1 MLKSYHKE
9 QKIQIVKPSSATQQ
23 PLYLPR
29 HLTTV
34 FTGSVRIRAE
44 VWVPQNDTHP
54 LNIEYTA
61 AMLCVP
67 GSFLTKNWKF
77 HREGTLKLKIFVI
90 YGLHVPKQRGK
101 KNSAL
106 PGCRVTT
113 EGAAV
118 YKNPIVLQS
127 CSNTKSSSLRI
138 HRAAYG
144 LLDCNNPTTA
154 DSSIAFI
161 CVHLVGGFSGF
172 ALPLPRRVSS
182 WRGVSRACATRRA
195 WFWRSFTPV
204 RFRDR
209 RFRGVPLSDMRALK
223 FASGFSKESS
233 RKLTKQKELRNQSGS
248 QNDMH
253 ALIGPVASNRGLAPA
268 SSELG
273 GAGPLRLSRARF
285 RISCRS
291 GLVYTFRCRVT

>member
-1 MLKSYHKE
+1 MLEYTYH
-9 QKIQIVKPSSATQQ
+9 I
-23 PLYLPR
+23 
-29 HLTTV
+29 
-34 FTGSVRIRAE
+34 VRIM
-44 VWVPQNDTHP
+44 P
-54 LNIEYTA
+54 LLCSTGTTYQYTA
-61 AMLCVP
+61 AVTESGVIFCLQTSSI
-67 GSFLTKNWKF
+67 GSRRPIRRGGQF
-77 HREGTLKLKIFVI
+77 HTRM
-90 YGLHVPKQRGK
+90 R
-101 KNSAL
+101 
-106 PGCRVTT
+106 
-113 EGAAV
+113 
-118 YKNPIVLQS
+118 
-127 CSNTKSSSLRI
+127 
-138 HRAAYG
+138 
-144 LLDCNNPTTA
+144 TTA